1 MKNIVIIPARGGSKR
16 LPEKNI
22 KELGGKPLLT
32 HSIDYAKSFD
42 FIDDIIV
49 STDCDKIKEVAT
61 QAGAKVIDRPEELSG
76 DFVPTVA
83 ALQHVAEALNL
94 GDNDNIIL
102 LQATNPLRPK
112 NLLKEA
118 MEIYTQNN
126 YKSLFTVSR
135 DAHKLGKIKNH
146 KFIPFNYEFGMRSQD
161 MEPLYYENGLLYI
174 TKKHLI
180 NKGIIMNEESYPLF
194 VEGHLGNIDI
204 DDQYDFDFAEFVL
217 SKLL

>member
-1 MKNIVIIPARGGSKR
+1 M
-16 LPEKNI
+16 
-22 KELGGKPLLT
+22 
-32 HSIDYAKSFD
+32 
-42 FIDDIIV
+42 
-49 STDCDKIKEVAT
+49 

-135 DAHKLGKIKNH
+135 DAHKLGKIKTINL
-146 KFIPFNYEFGMRSQD
+146 S
-161 MEPLYYENGLLYI
+161 PL
-174 TKKHLI
+174 
-180 NKGIIMNEESYPLF
+180 IMNL
-194 VEGHLGNIDI
+194 V
-204 DDQYDFDFAEFVL
+204 
-217 SKLL
+217 